1 MAADMSGAVSL
12 NRVIAAECQ
21 LGSAGL
27 SLTVRR
33 TFPRDITKLLQAS
46 LTERKCWLVLV
57 RASREL
63 VHDTRIQDEFTNP
76 NSNLRKWVGL

>member
-12 NRVIAAECQ
+12 NRAITAECQ

-27 SLTVRR
+27 PLTVRR